1 MLHALG
7 VPRQGR
13 YSFRP
18 RSLVVLWGR
27 ITNVRMI
34 ASQARE
40 IGNVEDLA
48 GAVAYAPGDGE
59 KKKLN

>member
-7 VPRQGR
+7 VRRQGR
-13 YSFRP
+13 YSVRP
-18 RSLVVLWGR
+18 RNLVVLWGH

-48 GAVAYAPGDGE
+48 GAVAYAPGDPP
-59 KKKLN
+59 KN